1 MGQGL
6 LTTDRGFRHLWIG
19 DGLSKVGSQVAILAM
34 PVLAATT
41 LAASTWQVALLATCG
56 FLPLLL
62 IGLPVGAWADRMRR
76 RPVLVGADLGRAV
89 VLLSVPIAAGLGVLT
104 LAQLYVVEF
113 LIGLGTVVFDVFRAA
128 YVPVLVGRSSLV
140 EANGRLELNRTVGY
154 SAGPALGGQLVS
166 WVGPA
171 LAAVATAVGF
181 LWSAGWV
188 WSARTAEP
196 APATTRRHL
205 VREIGDGLRFVLRQP
220 FIRATTLF
228 ATAAVAFLATRYAVE
243 TLFLLRTVGLSPAG
257 IGFVVTVAGLGT
269 IGGAFAARPI
279 ARVLGDVR
287 TVAVSSLAMGAASLL
302 IPLTTVGPGL
312 ACYVA
317 GSGLVGFSI
326 VVNNVVA
333 VSLCQMMC
341 PDDMLGRMNA
351 TSRFLAWAM
360 LPFGGIIGGALGTA
374 LGLRATMWV
383 TAAGLLASAVVLVG
397 SGALRV
403 ADPRGSLA
411 SAAHGR

>member
-196 APATTRRHL
+196 VPATTRRHL